1 MTNPDTPS
9 EYITTAVPTV
19 VGGVLKLCT
28 MPLIETGMAATLN
41 DINIWPIAITIIG
54 SQESSCTF
62 VTVSLIVLALMSC
75 FPFRLCS
82 LISGRRLGNK
92 EIHAQLLRKI
102 PGDQLSPNAV
112 AGVIEQR
119 RECSQSTLSR

>member
-28 MPLIETGMAATLN
+28 IPLIETGMAATLN
-41 DINIWPIAITIIG
+41 DINICPMAMTIIG
-54 SQESSCTF
+54 SHGSSCTF
-62 VTVSLIVLALMSC
+62 VLVSLIVLAPIGYSPL
-75 FPFRLCS
+75 RTVL
-82 LISGRRLGNK
+82 LTSGRGLGYE

-102 PGDQLSPNAV
+102 L
-112 AGVIEQR
+112 
-119 RECSQSTLSR
+119 